1 MLPASGKLCTGNQR
15 QKGKDKMDNNN
26 QNNAKNSW
34 GFLTGLLVGG
44 LAGAGAMLL
53 LAPQSGKKTRAQIQ
67 QRSIELRDQTV
78 KTVEGAAAQV
88 RGKARQI
95 TDDVREQVG
104 ELQQHGQNMIDEQ
117 RGHLSQTLKGLGET
131 VQA

>member
-1 MLPASGKLCTGNQR
+1 MGNHN
-15 QKGKDKMDNNN
+15 QKHGNDV
-26 QNNAKNSW
+26 KNIE
-34 GFLTGLLVGG
+34 GFLIGLLVGG

-67 QRSIELRDQTV
+67 QKSIELRDQTV
-78 KTVEGAAAQV
+78 KTVEGAVTQA

-95 TDDVREQVG
+95 TDDVREQAG
-104 ELQQHGQNMIDEQ
+104 ELQQRGQNMLDEQ
-117 RGHLSQTLKGLGET
+117 RGHLSKTLKGLGEA

>member
-1 MLPASGKLCTGNQR
+1 
-15 QKGKDKMDNNN
+15 MDNHN
-26 QNNAKNSW
+26 QKNGNTGRNIW
-34 GFLTGLLVGG
+34 GLFVGLLVGG

-67 QRSIELRDQTV
+67 QRGVELRDQTV
-78 KTVEGAAAQV
+78 KTLEGAVAQV

-95 TDDVREQVG
+95 TDGVREQAG
-104 ELQQHGQNMIDEQ
+104 ELLQRGQNMLDEQ
-117 RGHLSQTLKGLGET
+117 GNQASSTPKGQGKA

>member
-1 MLPASGKLCTGNQR
+1 
-15 QKGKDKMDNNN
+15 MDNNN
-26 QNNAKNSW
+26 QNNAKNIW
-34 GFLTGLLVGG
+34 GFLAGLLVGG

-53 LAPQSGKKTRAQIQ
+53 LAPQSGKETRTQIQ
-67 QRSIELRDQTV
+67 QKSIELRDQTV

-104 ELQQHGQNMIDEQ
+104 ELQQRGQNMLDEQ